1 MSSSEILKKQY
12 DEANCNTIHNLGY
25 SIKLFKK
32 DDYFDWDVILLG
44 APDSL
49 YNGGIFH
56 IKLSFPKD
64 YPNNRP
70 EVIFLTPIYHLNVNP
85 KKLEG
90 NNIEPIGSVHGNFIF
105 WWDPKTT
112 VKEIL
117 VKLYS
122 VFYLQNNDSPYGIDR
137 ADEFLNNRPLYD
149 LKTKYFTK
157 KYANQENLDKGIKF
171 DDKNWDFSFN
181 ENEFKSKGE
190 IFPMQK
196 DTSNTNTTENKNIEI
211 IFEVN
216 GKKQVKAKCGT
227 NELTN
232 DVMER
237 CKEELGIKDNTQ
249 NLLYIYNRRRLN
261 LELSI
266 KENELKDNS
275 EIIVIYDVIYA

>member
-122 VFYLQNNDSPYGIDR
+122 VFYLQSNDSPYGIDR
-137 ADEFLNNRPLYD
+137 VDEFLNNRPLYD

-237 CKEELGIKDNTQ
+237 SKEELGIKDNTQ